1 MGTWRDREC
10 KGCGETFSPTSK
22 NQQYCPAC
30 TTQCRVPG
38 CEMKVRAKGYCAAHL
53 RQTHPVSNIPMR
65 DSGLCGVDGCERQAF
80 AKGHC
85 QLHYDRVR
93 FYAGAGD
100 ATPKTRK
107 ARGGPCEVKGCEQP
121 AIGDGL
127 CVRHY
132 ARHRKTGEVGPAD
145 LLRRAQGEGSITETG
160 YKRIAIDGV
169 YWFEHRY
176 VMEQILGRPLF
187 LGENVH
193 HKNGDR
199 LDNNPANLE
208 VWISKQPPGQRV
220 SDLVEYAINILKRYP
235 NELADEGYRLLPL
248 ESVEATES
256 LLGTP
261 SFNDFDAAAVLRRW
275 TNA

>member
-1 MGTWRDREC
+1 MPNRPVYKLGYTPRSNEAEGTVMGTWRDREC

-100 ATPKTRK
+100 ATPKK
-107 ARGGPCEVKGCEQP
+107 
-121 AIGDGL
+121 
-127 CVRHY
+127 H
-132 ARHRKTGEVGPAD
+132 KTSSSWETLSG
-145 LLRRAQGEGSITETG
+145 LLRIHPSLVMAFTG
-160 YKRIAIDGV
+160 TFFSQSRQD
-169 YWFEHRY
+169 
-176 VMEQILGRPLF
+176 
-187 LGENVH
+187 
-193 HKNGDR
+193 
-199 LDNNPANLE
+199 
-208 VWISKQPPGQRV
+208 
-220 SDLVEYAINILKRYP
+220 
-235 NELADEGYRLLPL
+235 
-248 ESVEATES
+248 
-256 LLGTP
+256 
-261 SFNDFDAAAVLRRW
+261 
-275 TNA
+275 